1 MHLDDILVQ
10 IFVRNLIGFIIFG
23 QVGPKLFKASLL
35 EKNSHWKESTWRYT
49 ESVYH
54 QVNPNVLLLVKQ
66 LRIRLYRF
74 ILYQNLDKQ

>member
-35 EKNSHWKESTWRYT
+35 EKNSHWKEST
-49 ESVYH
+49 
-54 QVNPNVLLLVKQ
+54 
-66 LRIRLYRF
+66 
-74 ILYQNLDKQ
+74 